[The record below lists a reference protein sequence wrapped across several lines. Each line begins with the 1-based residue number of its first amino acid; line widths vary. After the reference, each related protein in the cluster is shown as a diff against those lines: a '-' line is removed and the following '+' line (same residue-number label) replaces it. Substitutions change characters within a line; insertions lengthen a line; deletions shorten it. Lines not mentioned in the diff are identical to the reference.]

1 MPWQTNLRLRHRWIG
16 LIGPISPIGPILML
30 NTHPLPVRTP
40 PTRLRRPVLC
50 APRTATLLVLL
61 SLTSVVTV
69 TADDPVSSPSAS
81 SNRAPLFSTL
91 VPLATNLP
99 PAAGSARTVAA
110 ASGSPASSTAPGT
123 RNADVTTLD
132 DKRKLGVG
140 DRVIFRVLEDQETP
154 KALVI
159 TDAGELDVPELGLV
173 TAAGKTCQELAF
185 EIKSKLEKVTYYHA
199 TVILG
204 IDLLNQTL
212 SGRRVY
218 VAGQV
223 QHPGPQEIPAGET
236 WTVTKAI
243 MRAGG
248 LTQYA
253 DKKRVRVVRT
263 GPKGAPGRTLILN
276 VARVLEQGNTEL
288 DLAAEPEDL
297 IYVPTRAV
305 NF

>member
-1 MPWQTNLRLRHRWIG
+1 
-16 LIGPISPIGPILML
+16 
-30 NTHPLPVRTP
+30 
-40 PTRLRRPVLC
+40 
-50 APRTATLLVLL
+50 
-61 SLTSVVTV
+61 
-69 TADDPVSSPSAS
+69 
-81 SNRAPLFSTL
+81 
-91 VPLATNLP
+91 
-99 PAAGSARTVAA
+99 
-110 ASGSPASSTAPGT
+110 
-123 RNADVTTLD
+123 VTTLD